1 MIDILEELF
10 NGNIQ
15 EVFRTMSKEY
25 KTMKKKESVAYD
37 NLAKVLNDEQL
48 KLLDNYIEA
57 SQDSNEIEV
66 KERYKQGFK
75 TGVLIGI
82 ECKNIKL

>member
-1 MIDILEELF
+1 MIDILEELY

-15 EVFRTMSKEY
+15 EVFRRPSEEYQSYCIKENDAYNKLSKE
-25 KTMKKKESVAYD
+25 
-37 NLAKVLNDEQL
+37 LNQEQL
-48 KLLDNYIEA
+48 KLLDKYIEL
-57 SQDSNEIEV
+57 SQNSNEIEV

-75 TGVLIGI
+75 TGILIGI